1 MRTVTTLRWCST
13 FAAKALVLAAVCCA
27 TNVVAP
33 SAALAA
39 AKVGDPLPPVTL
51 DLLDVSNGAGAA
63 FKPTALASWA
73 QGKPRLLL
81 FVLPGHWPSNLETA
95 DARALASTLG
105 GKLAVAVVTVP
116 KAGIASPTDLRSA
129 LGEAANGLPVFRDAG
144 FAFATAVGIGSAP
157 SYVLVD
163 GDGVLRVLGAKALA
177 APVQGPTTFAEYLRA
192 GVASG
197 SFVSLDALPVYKPN
211 QRLVGRAFVDLALPR
226 LDPPG
231 AAKLSEWAGKGKAV
245 LLVFWSVRC
254 PHCTKEMPH
263 FAEVAKKYADRLTLV
278 SVARSADGAMEQE
291 TRTYLSSNSLKFPVL
306 VDATGDAMDRY
317 IVSSTPT
324 SVLIRGDGN
333 VLAIESGEIDNLSSW
348 LDRYLGGA

>member
-1 MRTVTTLRWCST
+1 MRTVTTQPWCPA
-13 FAAKALVLAAVCCA
+13 FAAQVLILVAACSVTSVA
-27 TNVVAP
+27 AP

-39 AKVGDPLPPVTL
+39 TKVGDTLPPVTL
-51 DLLDVSNGAGAA
+51 ELLDVSSAAGAS
-63 FKPTALASWA
+63 FKPTALATWA
-73 QGKPRLLL
+73 QGRPRLLL

-95 DARALASTLG
+95 DARALASSLG

-116 KAGIASPTDLRSA
+116 KAGISSATDLRNA
-129 LGEAANGLPVFRDAG
+129 LGDAANGLPVFRDPG

-192 GVASG
+192 GIASG
-197 SFVSLDALPVYKPN
+197 TFASLDTLPVYKPN
-211 QRLVGRAFVDLALPR
+211 QRLVGRGFVDLALPR
-226 LDPPG
+226 LDSPG

-263 FAEVAKKYADRLTLV
+263 FAEVAKRYADRLTLV

-291 TRTYLSSNSLKFPVL
+291 TRTYLTSNSLKFPVM

-324 SVLIRGDGN
+324 SILIRGDGN